1 MRLKAHLRERGIE
14 FKAIDVSED
23 EQAMAAM
30 KERTG
35 KSFVPQV
42 LVGDDYI
49 GSYDEFT
56 LYEARGDLD
65 KALGIETAPRD
76 ENRIYDL
83 IIIGGGPA
91 GLTAAVYAARKNLD
105 TLLVA
110 EMLGGQPM
118 ETAEVENYM
127 GYQFVT
133 GPELMQRFEEQTR
146 QYRIEIR
153 EGERVARVEL
163 AGAAKQVLTEAG
175 GSYRG
180 RTLIVATGKRAKL
193 LGIPGEYEYSGR
205 GVSYCATCDGPLF
218 KGHPVM
224 VAGGG
229 NSGLQAALELAPI
242 CPEVHLVS
250 LSELQGDEILVDKVR
265 ADERITRHIKWQ
277 PVEIRGNSSV
287 ESVLIESVDG
297 SEQRELAVKG
307 VFVEVGMNANSSCVV
322 DLLDLNPAGE
332 IVVDNEGRTSQPGV
346 FAAGD
351 VTQVRDK
358 QIVVAA
364 GEGAKAALS
373 AHEYLLNSR

>member
-1 MRLKAHLRERGIE
+1 
-14 FKAIDVSED
+14 
-23 EQAMAAM
+23 M

-35 KSFVPQV
+35 KSYVPQV
-42 LVGDDYI
+42 FIGDDYI
-49 GSYDEFT
+49 GGYNEFT
-56 LYEARGDLD
+56 LYEARGELD
-65 KALGIETAPRD
+65 RELGIETEAGD
-76 ENRIYDL
+76 QDDIHDL

-105 TLLVA
+105 TLLIS
-110 EMLGGQPM
+110 EMMGGQPM

-133 GPELMQRFEEQTR
+133 GPELMERFEEQTR
-146 QYRIEIR
+146 RYRIGIR
-153 EGERVARVEL
+153 EGERVAHVEMV
-163 AGAAKQVLTEAG
+163 GKIKQIITTDG
-175 GSYRG
+175 QRYRA

-193 LGIPGEYEYSGR
+193 LGIPGEYEYAGR

-218 KGHPVM
+218 RGKPVM

-229 NSGLQAALELAPI
+229 NSGLQAALELSSI
-242 CPEVHLVS
+242 CSEVHLVS
-250 LSELQGDEILVDKVR
+250 LEVLSGDEIIRDKVGS
-265 ADERITRHIKWQ
+265 DDHITKHIHWK
-277 PVEIRGNSSV
+277 PVEIKGNGGV
-287 ESVLIESVDG
+287 QAVVIESVANG
-297 SEQRELAVKG
+297 ERRELVVSAI
-307 VFVEVGMNANSSCVV
+307 FIEVGMNPNTSCVV

-332 IVVDNEGRTSQPGV
+332 IIIDNNGRTGVPGV

-373 AHEYLLNSR
+373 AHEYLLSSR

>member
-1 MRLKAHLRERGIE
+1 LKAHLRERGID

-23 EQAMAAM
+23 DAALAEM

-35 KSFVPQV
+35 KSYVPQV
-42 LVGDDYI
+42 FVDDDHI

-65 KALGIETAPRD
+65 AALGIAATSSEDRVV
-76 ENRIYDL
+76 YDL

-91 GLTAAVYAARKNLD
+91 GLTAAVYAARKNMK
-105 TLLVA
+105 TMLLT
-110 EMLGGQPM
+110 EQLGGQPM
-118 ETAEVENYM
+118 LTAEVENYM

-133 GPELMQRFEEQTR
+133 GPELMERFEEQTR
-146 QYRIEIR
+146 KYEIEIK
-153 EGERVARVEL
+153 EGER
-163 AGAAKQVLTEAG
+163 AAKVEMKGKIKHVHTRAG
-175 GSYRG
+175 ERYGTRA
-180 RTLIVATGKRAKL
+180 LVVATGKRSKL
-193 LGIPGEYEYSGR
+193 LGIPGEYEYTGR

-218 KGHPVM
+218 RGKAVM

-229 NSGLQAALELAPI
+229 NSGIQAALDLAPI

-250 LSELQGDEILVDKVR
+250 LSDLQGDEIITEKAR
-265 ADERITRHIKWQ
+265 ADDRITKYIHFKPAEIK
-277 PVEIRGNSSV
+277 GNGGV
-287 ESVLIESVDG
+287 ESVVIESVDT
-297 SEQRELAVKG
+297 SERKEIAVKAL
-307 VFVEVGMNANSSCVV
+307 FVEVGMNPNTSCVV
-322 DLLDLNPAGE
+322 DLLDLNAANE
-332 IVVDNEGRTSQPGV
+332 IVVDHEGRTGVPGV

-373 AHEYLLNSR
+373 AHEYLLNSK

>member
-1 MRLKAHLRERGIE
+1 
-14 FKAIDVSED
+14 
-23 EQAMAAM
+23 M

-35 KSFVPQV
+35 KSNVPQV
-42 LVGDDYI
+42 FVGDDYI

-65 KALGIETAPRD
+65 KALGIESGPPD
-76 ENRIYDL
+76 EHKIYDL

-91 GLTAAVYAARKNLD
+91 GMTAAVYAARKNLD

-146 QYRIEIR
+146 QYKIEIR

-163 AGAAKQVLTEAG
+163 AGAVKQVLTEAG

-193 LGIPGEYEYSGR
+193 LGVPGEYEYSGR

-218 KGHPVM
+218 RGQPVM

-229 NSGLQAALELAPI
+229 NSGIQAALELAPI

-250 LSELQGDEILVDKVR
+250 LSELQGDEIIAGKAR
-265 ADERITRHIKWQ
+265 TDERITRHINWK
-277 PVEIRGNSSV
+277 PVEIRGNGSV
-287 ESVLIESVDG
+287 ESVVIESG
-297 SEQRELAVKG
+297 ATGEQRELVVKA
-307 VFVEVGMNANSSCVV
+307 VFVEVGMNPNSSSVI

-332 IVVDNEGRTSQPGV
+332 IVVDNEGRTGLPGV

-373 AHEYLLNSR
+373 AHEYLLNSK

>member
-1 MRLKAHLRERGIE
+1 LKAHLRERGID

-23 EQAMAAM
+23 DAALAEM

-35 KSFVPQV
+35 KSYVPQAFV
-42 LVGDDYI
+42 DDKHI

-65 KALGIETAPRD
+65 AALGIAATSAED
-76 ENRIYDL
+76 KVVYDL

-91 GLTAAVYAARKNLD
+91 GLTAAVYAARKNMK
-105 TLLVA
+105 TMLLT
-110 EMLGGQPM
+110 EQLGGQPM
-118 ETAEVENYM
+118 LTAEVENYM

-133 GPELMQRFEEQTR
+133 GPELMERFEEQTR
-146 QYRIEIR
+146 KYEIEIK
-153 EGERVARVEL
+153 EGER
-163 AGAAKQVLTEAG
+163 AAKVEMKGKIKHVHTRAG
-175 GSYRG
+175 ERYDTRA
-180 RTLIVATGKRAKL
+180 LVVATGKRSKL
-193 LGIPGEYEYSGR
+193 LGVPGEYEYTGR

-218 KGHPVM
+218 RGKAVM

-229 NSGLQAALELAPI
+229 NSGIQAALELAPI
-242 CPEVHLVS
+242 CSEVHLVS
-250 LSELQGDEILVDKVR
+250 LSDLQGDEIITDKAR
-265 ADERITRHIKWQ
+265 ADDRITKYIHFK
-277 PVEIRGNSSV
+277 PVEIKGKGGVESVVIESV
-287 ESVLIESVDG
+287 ESGERQEI
-297 SEQRELAVKG
+297 AVKAL
-307 VFVEVGMNANSSCVV
+307 FVEVGMNPNTSCVV
-322 DLLDLNPAGE
+322 DLLDLNDADE
-332 IVVDNEGRTSQPGV
+332 IVVDHEGRTGVPGV